1 VKTDTIIVVGSKKL
15 FRMIPADRDKQY
27 EEVVDGRR
35 VFRSKGVVLAN
46 HFKRWYF
53 HAKEV
58 QSIVEGTALAG
69 AGERLRPGLG
79 FELSLEGQNDT

>member
-1 VKTDTIIVVGSKKL
+1 
-15 FRMIPADRDKQY
+15 MIPADWDKQY

-69 AGERLRPGLG
+69 ERLRPGLG
-79 FELSLEGQNDT
+79 FELPLEEQQDAHGEKRASLYATISLA

>member
-1 VKTDTIIVVGSKKL
+1 MVWSKKL
-15 FRMIPADRDKQY
+15 FQMVPADRNKQY

-53 HAKEV
+53 HAKEA
-58 QSIVEGTALAG
+58 QKIVEGTALAG

-79 FELSLEGQNDT
+79 FELPLKEQHDT